1 MLYIWDAMDV
11 VADGSHNGRSLFN
24 VLKRLPVP
32 QNMCVEY
39 KYPHANGRDC
49 QDILSVKSLLIQ
61 HII

>member
-1 MLYIWDAMDV
+1 MDV